1 MRQWRMRVVLKVS
14 KLTAGKPPRRGFFSG
29 PFGRFFAAAIAFLV
43 LLIVVAVTWTWV
55 HYSNLVDER
64 LRAGPFSQTAMIFAA
79 PEPVSRGDAMTVAEL
94 TETLRLRGYT
104 DNRSNRLGWYKVR
117 PDGVEIFPGVDAS
130 PESEPGVIFLE
141 NGVVTRIV
149 SNRDNTERTVYELEP
164 ELISNLF
171 DRQRQKH
178 RVVHYADIPKV
189 LVDAVT
195 SVEDKRFFQHVGF
208 DPLRIVK
215 AVFEDVREGRKAQG
229 ASTLSMQCARMLML
243 GQEKTWSRKLAEAI
257 ITLQL
262 EAKLSKEQIF
272 EYYANQVD
280 LGQRRSFAVRGFG
293 EAARVHF
300 GKDIRDLKV
309 DEAAL
314 LAGMIQLPN
323 FYNPYR
329 HEDRSLRRRNTVLS
343 LMRDNG
349 YLTDV
354 QYVEAVKAPIKLA
367 EGGIESTDAPY
378 FVDLVNEEL
387 QDRFADVDFQTTQ
400 YRIYTTLDM
409 KLQRDAVEA
418 ARIGM
423 KEVDDLLARRRKKYG
438 EAQVAMVVMDPRTG
452 EVKAMLG
459 GRNYG
464 ASQLNRAL
472 AKRQP
477 GSSFK
482 PFVYA
487 AALRTG
493 LLGGSNVLTP
503 VTMVMDEPT
512 TFEYDG
518 RTYEPNNF
526 HEEWK
531 GNVSMRYALAHSMN
545 IPTVKFA
552 EMAGYD
558 SVAALARDAGLENTK
573 ATPAEA
579 LGSYEASPLEMAS
592 AYTTFSNG
600 GVWMRQNIVRE
611 VRDQSGKTIWTYKPV
626 SREVLDPRVAYMVTN
641 LMEEVV
647 RSGTGASARS
657 RGFLLPAAGKTGTS
671 RDAWFAGFT
680 TRLLCVVW
688 VGFDDNTELP
698 LQGFE
703 AALPIWTEFMKRAH
717 HYREYK
723 NVSEFPAPD
732 GIVTAD
738 IDPLSG
744 KLSTPACPKSQAEVF
759 LAGTQPL
766 DYCPLHGGGG
776 RTVIADWSA
785 PEGDSANP
793 HPGDAAAA
801 TSGARQPHRPEA
813 SPQVSKPATP
823 EAAKPPQKR
832 SFWDRIRGI
841 FK

>member
-1 MRQWRMRVVLKVS
+1 LS
-14 KLTAGKPPRRGFFSG
+14 KPTAGKPSGRRFFAR
-29 PFGRFFAAAIAFLV
+29 PIGRFFVAAITI
-43 LLIVVAVTWTWV
+43 LILCFTGAATYTWV

-64 LRAGPFSQTAMIFAA
+64 LRQGPFGQTAMIFAA
-79 PEPVSRGDAMTVAEL
+79 PEPVSRGDALTVAEL
-94 TETLRLRGYT
+94 TELLRRRGYT
-104 DNRSNRLGWYKVR
+104 DNRANRLGWYKIR

-141 NGVVTRIV
+141 HGIVTRII
-149 SNRDNTERTVYELEP
+149 SSRDNTDRTVYEIEP

-171 DRQRQKH
+171 DRQRQKR

-229 ASTLSMQCARMLML
+229 ASTLSMQCARMLLL
-243 GQEKTWSRKLAEAI
+243 GQEKTWSRKLSEAI

-262 EAKLSKEQIF
+262 EQKLTKEQIF

-329 HEDRSLRRRNTVLS
+329 HEDRTLRRRNLVLS
-343 LMRDNG
+343 LMHDNG
-349 YLTDV
+349 YLTEM
-354 QYVEAVKAPIKLA
+354 QYVEAVKAPIQLA

-387 QDRFADVDFQTTQ
+387 QDRFTDVDFQTTQ

-423 KEVDDLLARRRKKYG
+423 KEVDDLLAKRKKKYP
-438 EAQVAMVVMDPRTG
+438 EPQVAMVVMDPKTG
-452 EVKAMLG
+452 EVKALLG

-493 LLGGSNVLTP
+493 ITGGPNVLTP
-503 VTMVMDEPT
+503 VSMVIDEPT

-531 GNVSMRYALAHSMN
+531 GKVSMRQALAHSMN

-552 EMAGYD
+552 EMAGYAG
-558 SVAALARDAGLENTK
+558 VAELARDAGLETTRG
-573 ATPAEA
+573 TPAEA
-579 LGSYEASPLEMAS
+579 LGAYEATPLEIAS

-600 GVWMRQNIVRE
+600 GVWMKQSGIRE
-611 VRDQSGKTIWTYKPV
+611 VRDQTGKTIYNYKPV
-626 SREVLDPRVAYMVTN
+626 SREILDPRVAYIVTN

-647 RSGTGASARS
+647 RSGTGATART

-698 LQGFE
+698 LQGYQ

-717 HYREYK
+717 QYREYK

-732 GIVTAD
+732 GIVTAS

-744 KLSTPACPKSQAEVF
+744 ELATPSCPRSHAEVF
-759 LAGTQPL
+759 IAGTQPL
-766 DYCPLHGGGG
+766 EYCQLHGGSGK
-776 RTVIADWSA
+776 TMIAGWDT
-785 PEGDSANP
+785 PEGDSSAARS
-793 HPGDAAAA
+793 GGGAAAA
-801 TSGARQPHRPEA
+801 PAARQARRPGGMQEVNKSA
-813 SPQVSKPATP
+813 PVQPAN
-823 EAAKPPQKR
+823 PPQKR
-832 SFWDRIRGI
+832 GFWDRIRAI

>member
-1 MRQWRMRVVLKVS
+1 MS
-14 KLTAGKPPRRGFFSG
+14 KPTASRPSGRRFASG
-29 PFGRFFAAAIAFLV
+29 PFARFLV
-43 LLIVVAVTWTWV
+43 AAVTIVVLFVLGGAIWTWV
-55 HYSNLVDER
+55 HYSNLVDEK
-64 LRAGPFSQTAMIFAA
+64 LRQGPFAQTAMIFSA
-79 PEPVSRGDAMTVAEL
+79 PEPVSRGEALTTAEL
-94 TETLRLRGYT
+94 GEMLRLRGYT
-104 DNRSNRLGWYKVR
+104 GNRSNRMGWYKVR
-117 PDGVEIFPGVDAS
+117 EDGIEIFPGVDAS
-130 PESEPGVIFLE
+130 PESEPGVIFIQ

-149 SNRDNTERTVYELEP
+149 SNRDNTDRNVYELEP

-171 DRQRQKH
+171 DRQRQKR

-229 ASTLSMQCARMLML
+229 ASTLSMQCARMLLL
-243 GQEKTWSRKLAEAI
+243 GQEKTWSRKVAEAI

-262 EAKLSKEQIF
+262 EQKLTKEQIF

-300 GKDIRDLKV
+300 GKDIRELKV

-329 HEDRSLRRRNTVLS
+329 HEDRALRRRNLVLS

-349 YLTDV
+349 YLTDM
-354 QYVEAVKAPIKLA
+354 QYVEAVKAPIQLA

-387 QDRFADVDFQTTQ
+387 QDRFSDVDFQTTQ

-423 KEVDDLLARRRKKYG
+423 KEVDDLLAKRKKKYP
-438 EAQVAMVVMDPRTG
+438 EAQVAMVVMDPKTG

-464 ASQLNRAL
+464 TSQLDRAL

-487 AALRTG
+487 TALRTG
-493 LLGGSNVLTP
+493 LTGGPNVLTP
-503 VTMVMDEPT
+503 VSMVMDEPT
-512 TFEYDG
+512 TFEYNG
-518 RTYEPNNF
+518 QPYAPGNLHEPW
-526 HEEWK
+526 E
-531 GNVSMRYALAHSMN
+531 GMVTMRHALAHSMN
-545 IPTVKFA
+545 IPAVKFA
-552 EMAGYD
+552 ELAGFD
-558 SVAALARDAGLENTK
+558 AVAELARDAGLETTRG
-573 ATPAEA
+573 TPAEA
-579 LGSYEASPLEMAS
+579 LGSYEASPLEIAS

-600 GVWMRQNIVRE
+600 GVWMRQNGIRE
-611 VRDQSGKTIWTYKPV
+611 VRDQNGKIIWQYKPV
-626 SREVLDPRVAYMVTN
+626 SREILDPRVAYMVTN
-641 LMEEVV
+641 MMEEVL
-647 RSGTGASARS
+647 RSGTGAGART

-671 RDAWFAGFT
+671 HDAWFVGFT

-688 VGFDDNTELP
+688 VGFDDNSELP
-698 LQGFE
+698 LQGAQ

-717 HYREYK
+717 RYHEYK

-744 KLSTPACPKSQAEVF
+744 KLATPNCPKSHAEVF
-759 LAGTQPL
+759 VAGTQPL
-766 DYCPLHGGGG
+766 EYCPLHGGTGKTMIAGWDTPDGDSSGQHAAGG
-776 RTVIADWSA
+776 APAAPPAARQARPGEAPQDAQKSA
-785 PEGDSANP
+785 PAQP
-793 HPGDAAAA
+793 
-801 TSGARQPHRPEA
+801 AR
-813 SPQVSKPATP
+813 PQH
-823 EAAKPPQKR
+823 KR
-832 SFWDRIRGI
+832 GFWDKIRAI